1 MCCLSPLTLTEIYS
15 WDKQTSLCN
24 FLSEICLVTFPVY
37 FARSITAGL
46 LWLVSTVKRAPR
58 NGWAGPKSSSDV
70 QLSYNHCLN
79 VYFKIHIPN
88 KKERRRRK
96 HREENLCGF
105 FLSKSNEAVERQ
117 RSWAGRC
124 SLSEKHS
131 TENPPSFLRCWNKHL
146 LTHLDLLS
154 LE

>member
-1 MCCLSPLTLTEIYS
+1 MWFVPDLTAATDDSKALSLGLNL
-15 WDKQTSLCN
+15 DCSLADSAVWS
-24 FLSEICLVTFPVY
+24 FLL
-37 FARSITAGL
+37 RLRITAGL